1 MSNIT
6 LKKRKKTAPRKNTR
20 SSKTSNSNLDNLE
33 YTIKT
38 RKKNKKYIFEV
49 VQGICSLHSK
59 PMVVKVFEFREKA
72 KEFADWHNKNQVW
85 KVNGGLPKFLLD

>member
-6 LKKRKKTAPRKNTR
+6 LKKRKKTAPRKNTK
-20 SSKTSNSNLDNLE
+20 SSKTSNSNLE
-33 YTIKT
+33 YTVKT

-49 VQGICSLHSK
+49 IQGICSLHSK

-85 KVNGGLPKFLLD
+85 KVNGGIPKFLLD

>member
-20 SSKTSNSNLDNLE
+20 SSKTSNSNLE
-33 YTIKT
+33 YTVKT

-59 PMVVKVFEFREKA
+59 PMVVKAFEFREKA